1 MLFRSILAACQ
12 AMKTPGPV
20 HLGRYRGF
28 YMKLSFDTFGSEY
41 KITMMGALRH
51 GTKLGTDILGN
62 IVRLDNTLAGMEGSL
77 ICEKE
82 QLEALKVQLAS
93 AKEEVEKPFP
103 QEEELKKRLARL
115 AELNILLDM
124 DKKENEIV
132 DGEVEQEADLPIR
145 KNPDRER

>member
-1 MLFRSILAACQ
+1 M
-12 AMKTPGPV
+12 
-20 HLGRYRGF
+20 
-28 YMKLSFDTFGSEY
+28 
-41 KITMMGALRH
+41 
-51 GTKLGTDILGN
+51 
-62 IVRLDNTLAGMEGSL
+62 

-103 QEEELKKRLARL
+103 QEEELKKKLARL
-115 AELNILLDM
+115 AELIVLLDM

-132 DGEVEQEADLPIR
+132 VWEVEQVADLPIR

>member
-1 MLFRSILAACQ
+1 M
-12 AMKTPGPV
+12 
-20 HLGRYRGF
+20 
-28 YMKLSFDTFGSEY
+28 
-41 KITMMGALRH
+41 
-51 GTKLGTDILGN
+51 
-62 IVRLDNTLAGMEGSL
+62 

-103 QEEELKKRLARL
+103 QEEELKKKLARL

-132 DGEVEQEADLPIR
+132 DGEVEQEPEAPVKGSRDW
-145 KNPDRER
+145 ER